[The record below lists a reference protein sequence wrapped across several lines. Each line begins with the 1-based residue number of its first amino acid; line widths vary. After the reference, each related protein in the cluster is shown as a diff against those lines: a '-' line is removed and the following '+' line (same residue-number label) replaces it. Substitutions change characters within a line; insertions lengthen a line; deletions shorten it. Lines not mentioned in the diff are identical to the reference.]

1 MPGPRDPRPVYTAG
15 GMAAAWAAGVGLVVL
30 LTITVIGWAAAPHGP
45 FGQDIDHVL
54 RTAVQMWLVGHL
66 VGFGIPGGEIG
77 MLPLGLVVLPGL
89 VLYRSGRWLARSC
102 ELPRLRHLFRAA
114 LAIAGPY
121 AAISG
126 TLALIGQ
133 TEVVQPS
140 VVEALFAGFALALVA
155 GGMGVLHQLL
165 NDKGIPKRRLLEV
178 VPDRPRSLLAG
189 TLGATGTL
197 LLSGALLVGI
207 AFALD
212 YGEAAAITGQLAPG
226 LVGGALL
233 ILLQLLYLPNAI
245 VFGTAYAVGPGFALG
260 TGTMVAPTGIA
271 VGPLPLFPLLAALPD
286 NGPAPVISLVALA
299 APFVAGGVGGVLTQR
314 SAPTLV
320 GEAAP
325 MWGFVCGVGTGA
337 VLAVL
342 SLIAGGS
349 LGADRLAEV
358 GPSAWQ
364 VGLITALEVG
374 VAAAITAWVANWAY
388 LRRMRTD
395 AAADG
400 DAATESADPVETGEG
415 LEADAAT
422 ADASASGREDGAGSG
437 REDGAGSG
445 REPVLTLVKADPD
458 TYVAAE
464 DVDAPVL
471 PAEDRGDV
479 DDAPEPNRRAS
490 GRSAW
495 RSRLPRFGWRRRGA
509 PDVGDDAEELYG
521 ITYEADPESTAPEGG
536 DGGDSGDAAPRE
548 PGR

>member
-15 GMAAAWAAGVGLVVL
+15 GMAAAWAAGAGLVVL
-30 LTITVIGWAAAPHGP
+30 LTVTVIGWAAAPHGP

-66 VGFGIPGGEIG
+66 VGFGIPGGEVG

-114 LAIAGPY
+114 LALAGPY

-126 TLALIGQ
+126 TMALIGQ
-133 TEVVQPS
+133 TEVVRPS
-140 VVEALFAGFALALVA
+140 VVQALFAGFALALVA

-178 VPDRPRSLLAG
+178 VPERPRSLLAG

-207 AFALD
+207 ALALD
-212 YGEAAAITGQLAPG
+212 YDEAAAITGQLAPG
-226 LVGGALL
+226 IIGGTLLV
-233 ILLQLLYLPNAI
+233 LLQLLYLPNAI
-245 VFGTAYAVGPGFALG
+245 IFGTAYAVGPGFALG

-271 VGPLPLFPLLAALPD
+271 VGPLPLLPLLAALPD
-286 NGPAPVISLVALA
+286 NGPAPVISLAALA
-299 APFVAGGVGGVLTQR
+299 APFIAGGVGGLLTQR

-325 MWGFVCGVGTGA
+325 MWGFVCGVATGA
-337 VLAVL
+337 VLTVL

-349 LGADRLAEV
+349 LGADRLSDV

-374 VAAAITAWVANWAY
+374 VTAAIAAWVANWRY
-388 LRRMRTD
+388 LRRMRTVASAHDNATTPSADTGEAGEGPDAD
-395 AAADG
+395 AAAAE
-400 DAATESADPVETGEG
+400 AA
-415 LEADAAT
+415 
-422 ADASASGREDGAGSG
+422 ASGY
-437 REDGAGSG
+437 
-445 REPVLTLVKADPD
+445 EPMLTLVRADPD
-458 TYVAAE
+458 TGVAPGAA
-464 DVDAPVL
+464 DAPGP
-471 PAEDRGDV
+471 PAGERGAV
-479 DDAPEPNRRAS
+479 DGAPKSGRRVS

-495 RSRLPRFGWRRRGA
+495 RPRLPRLGWRRRGA
-509 PDVGDDAEELYG
+509 TEDGDVGDDAEELYG
-521 ITYEADPESTAPEGG
+521 ITYEADPESTAPE
-536 DGGDSGDAAPRE
+536 DADPPPRE